1 MDKTQIL
8 KIVSFVLS
16 IVMLVVALTAII
28 CLFAMPNPLAMPN
41 PFNTGGSGNGSNN
54 DNDADDDGKTAGEQF
69 GYAFAL
75 ILIIPLVIGAMS
87 VHAAYSVATLVLNI
101 RQLFA
106 GKNRKTAL
114 LVMNL
119 ISVVWLTLLTLA
131 CLTSNQPLLHVV
143 FHVFVVVS
151 LAFAV
156 ASSVID
162 LLLIKSKDE
171 NVQSNFSQV

>member
-28 CLFAMPNPLAMPN
+28 CLFAMPNP
-41 PFNTGGSGNGSNN
+41 FNTGGSGNGSNN
-54 DNDADDDGKTAGEQF
+54 DNDADGDGQTAGEQF

-131 CLTSNQPLLHVV
+131 CLTSNPPLMHVV

-171 NVQSNFSQV
+171 NVPAQQ

>member
-28 CLFAMPNPLAMPN
+28 CLFAMPNPL
-41 PFNTGGSGNGSNN
+41 NTGGSGNGSNN
-54 DNDADDDGKTAGEQF
+54 DNDADGDGQTAGEQF

-131 CLTSNQPLLHVV
+131 CLTSNPPLLHVV

-171 NVQSNFSQV
+171 KAQAQQ

>member
-28 CLFAMPNPLAMPN
+28 CLFAMPNP
-41 PFNTGGSGNGSNN
+41 FNTGGSGNGSNN
-54 DNDADDDGKTAGEQF
+54 DNDADGDGQTAGEQF

-75 ILIIPLVIGAMS
+75 ILIIPLVIGVMS

-119 ISVVWLTLLTLA
+119 ISVAWLTLLTLA
-131 CLTSNQPLLHVV
+131 CLTSNPPLLHVV

-162 LLLIKSKDE
+162 ILLIKSKDE
-171 NVQSNFSQV
+171 KVPAQQ

>member
-28 CLFAMPNPLAMPN
+28 CLFAMPNP
-41 PFNTGGSGNGSNN
+41 FNTGGSGNGSNN
-54 DNDADDDGKTAGEQF
+54 DNDADDGQTAGEQV

-87 VHAAYSVATLVLNI
+87 VHAAYSIATLVLNI

-131 CLTSNQPLLHVV
+131 CLTSNPPLLHVV
-143 FHVFVVVS
+143 FHVFVVAS

-171 NVQSNFSQV
+171 KVPAQQ

>member
-1 MDKTQIL
+1 MDKTRIL

-28 CLFAMPNPLAMPN
+28 CLFAMPNP
-41 PFNTGGSGNGSNN
+41 FNIGGDGDGSNN
-54 DNDADDDGKTAGEQF
+54 NNGTDGDGQTAGEQF

-131 CLTSNQPLLHVV
+131 CLTSNPPLLHVV

-162 LLLIKSKDE
+162 ILLIKSKDE
-171 NVQSNFSQV
+171 KVQAQQ

>member
-28 CLFAMPNPLAMPN
+28 CLFAMPNPL
-41 PFNTGGSGNGSNN
+41 NTGGSGNGSNN
-54 DNDADDDGKTAGEQF
+54 DNDADDGQTAGEQL

-119 ISVVWLTLLTLA
+119 ISVVWLTLLTIA
-131 CLTSNQPLLHVV
+131 CLTSNPPLLHVV
-143 FHVFVVVS
+143 FRVFVVAS

-171 NVQSNFSQV
+171 KVQSNFSQV

>member
-28 CLFAMPNPLAMPN
+28 CLFAMPNP
-41 PFNTGGSGNGSNN
+41 FNTGGNGNGSNN
-54 DNDADDDGKTAGEQF
+54 DNDADDGQTAGEQF

-131 CLTSNQPLLHVV
+131 CLTSNPPLLHVV

-171 NVQSNFSQV
+171 KVPAQQ

>member
-28 CLFAMPNPLAMPN
+28 CLFAMPNP
-41 PFNTGGSGNGSNN
+41 FNNGGSGNGSNN
-54 DNDADDDGKTAGEQF
+54 DNDADDGQTAGEQF

-131 CLTSNQPLLHVV
+131 CLTSNPPLLHVV

-171 NVQSNFSQV
+171 KVPAQQ

>member
-28 CLFAMPNPLAMPN
+28 CLFAMPNP
-41 PFNTGGSGNGSNN
+41 FNTGGSGNGSNN
-54 DNDADDDGKTAGEQF
+54 DNDSDDGQTAGEQF
-69 GYAFAL
+69 VYAFVL

-114 LVMNL
+114 LVMSL

-131 CLTSNQPLLHVV
+131 CLTSNPPLLHVV

-171 NVQSNFSQV
+171 NVPAQQ

>member
-28 CLFAMPNPLAMPN
+28 CLFAMPNP
-41 PFNTGGSGNGSNN
+41 FNTGGSGNGSNN
-54 DNDADDDGKTAGEQF
+54 DNDADDGQTAGEQV

-87 VHAAYSVATLVLNI
+87 VHAAYSIATLVLNI

-131 CLTSNQPLLHVV
+131 CLTSNPPLLHVV
-143 FHVFVVVS
+143 FHVFVVAS

-156 ASSVID
+156 ASSLID

-171 NVQSNFSQV
+171 KVPAQQ

>member
-54 DNDADDDGKTAGEQF
+54 DNDADDDGQTAGEQF

-119 ISVVWLTLLTLA
+119 ISVVWLTLLTIA
-131 CLTSNQPLLHVV
+131 CLTSNPPLLHVV
-143 FHVFVVVS
+143 FHVFVVAS

-171 NVQSNFSQV
+171 KVPTQQ

>member
-28 CLFAMPNPLAMPN
+28 CLFAMPNS
-41 PFNTGGSGNGSNN
+41 FNNGGSGN
-54 DNDADDDGKTAGEQF
+54 DNDADGDGQTASEQF

-75 ILIIPLVIGAMS
+75 ILIIPLVIGGMS

-131 CLTSNQPLLHVV
+131 CLTSNPPLLHVV

-162 LLLIKSKDE
+162 ILLIKSKDE
-171 NVQSNFSQV
+171 KVQAQQ

>member
-54 DNDADDDGKTAGEQF
+54 DNDADDDGQTAGEQL

-131 CLTSNQPLLHVV
+131 CLTSNPPLLHVV
-143 FHVFVVVS
+143 FHAFVVVS

-162 LLLIKSKDE
+162 LLLIKSKYE
-171 NVQSNFSQV
+171 KVPAQQ

>member
-28 CLFAMPNPLAMPN
+28 CLFAMPNPL
-41 PFNTGGSGNGSNN
+41 NTGGSGNGSNN
-54 DNDADDDGKTAGEQF
+54 DNDADGDGQTAGEQL

-75 ILIIPLVIGAMS
+75 ILIIPLVIGVMS

-119 ISVVWLTLLTLA
+119 ISVAWLTLLTLA
-131 CLTSNQPLLHVV
+131 CLTSNPPLLHVV

-151 LAFAV
+151 LALAV

-171 NVQSNFSQV
+171 NVQAQQ

>member
-28 CLFAMPNPLAMPN
+28 CLFAMPNPFAKPN

-69 GYAFAL
+69 GYAFAF

-131 CLTSNQPLLHVV
+131 CLTSNPPLLHVV

-171 NVQSNFSQV
+171 NVPAQQ

>member
-28 CLFAMPNPLAMPN
+28 CLFAMPK
-41 PFNTGGSGNGSNN
+41 PFNIGGS
-54 DNDADDDGKTAGEQF
+54 DDDSSTSGDGTDGDGQTAGEQF

-75 ILIIPLVIGAMS
+75 ILIIPLVIGVMS

-131 CLTSNQPLLHVV
+131 CLTSNPPLLHVV

-151 LAFAV
+151 LALAV

-162 LLLIKSKDE
+162 ILLIKSKDE
-171 NVQSNFSQV
+171 NVQAQQ

>member
-1 MDKTQIL
+1 MNKTQIL

-28 CLFAMPNPLAMPN
+28 CLFAMPNP
-41 PFNTGGSGNGSNN
+41 FNTGGSGNGSNN
-54 DNDADDDGKTAGEQF
+54 DNGSDDDGQTAGEQF

-131 CLTSNQPLLHVV
+131 CLTSNPPLLHVV
-143 FHVFVVVS
+143 FHLFVVVS

-171 NVQSNFSQV
+171 KVPAQQ

>member
-28 CLFAMPNPLAMPN
+28 CLFAMPNP
-41 PFNTGGSGNGSNN
+41 FNTGGSGNGSNN
-54 DNDADDDGKTAGEQF
+54 DNDADDDGQTAGEQF

-75 ILIIPLVIGAMS
+75 ILIVPLVIGAMS

-131 CLTSNQPLLHVV
+131 CLTSNPPLLHVV
-143 FHVFVVVS
+143 FHVFVVAS

-171 NVQSNFSQV
+171 NVPAQQ

>member
-131 CLTSNQPLLHVV
+131 CLTSNPPLLHVV

-171 NVQSNFSQV
+171 NVQAQQ

>member
-1 MDKTQIL
+1 MDKPQIL

-28 CLFAMPNPLAMPN
+28 CLFAMPNPL
-41 PFNTGGSGNGSNN
+41 NTGGSGNGSNN
-54 DNDADDDGKTAGEQF
+54 DNDADDGQTAGEQL

-131 CLTSNQPLLHVV
+131 CLTSNPPLLHVV

-162 LLLIKSKDE
+162 LLLIKSKNE
-171 NVQSNFSQV
+171 KVQAQQ

>member
-54 DNDADDDGKTAGEQF
+54 DNDADDDGQTAGEQF

-119 ISVVWLTLLTLA
+119 ISVAWLTLLTLA
-131 CLTSNQPLLHVV
+131 CLTSNPPLLHVV

-151 LAFAV
+151 LALAV

-162 LLLIKSKDE
+162 ILLIKSKDE
-171 NVQSNFSQV
+171 NVQAQQ

>member
-28 CLFAMPNPLAMPN
+28 CLFAMPNP
-41 PFNTGGSGNGSNN
+41 FNTGGSGNGSNN
-54 DNDADDDGKTAGEQF
+54 ENDADDDGQTAGEQF

-87 VHAAYSVATLVLNI
+87 VHAAYSVSTLVLNI

-131 CLTSNQPLLHVV
+131 CLTSNPPLLHVV

-151 LAFAV
+151 LALAV
-156 ASSVID
+156 ASSVVDI
-162 LLLIKSKDE
+162 LLIKSKDE
-171 NVQSNFSQV
+171 NVQAQQ

>member
-28 CLFAMPNPLAMPN
+28 CLFAMPNPL
-41 PFNTGGSGNGSNN
+41 NTGGSGNGSNN
-54 DNDADDDGKTAGEQF
+54 DNDADDGQTAGEQLD
-69 GYAFAL
+69 YAFAL

-119 ISVVWLTLLTLA
+119 ISVVWLTLLTIA
-131 CLTSNQPLLHVV
+131 CLTSNPPLLHVV
-143 FHVFVVVS
+143 FRVFVVAS

-171 NVQSNFSQV
+171 KVQSNFSQV

>member
-28 CLFAMPNPLAMPN
+28 CLFAMPNPL
-41 PFNTGGSGNGSNN
+41 NTGGSGNGSNN
-54 DNDADDDGKTAGEQF
+54 DNDADDGQTAGEQL

-131 CLTSNQPLLHVV
+131 CLTSNPPLLHVV

-171 NVQSNFSQV
+171 KVPAQQ

>member
-28 CLFAMPNPLAMPN
+28 CLFAMPNP
-41 PFNTGGSGNGSNN
+41 FNTGGSGNGSNN
-54 DNDADDDGKTAGEQF
+54 DNGSDDGQTAGEQF

-131 CLTSNQPLLHVV
+131 CLTSNPPLLHVV

-171 NVQSNFSQV
+171 KVPAQQ

>member
-1 MDKTQIL
+1 MDKPQIL

-28 CLFAMPNPLAMPN
+28 CLFAMPNPL
-41 PFNTGGSGNGSNN
+41 NTGGSGNGSNN
-54 DNDADDDGKTAGEQF
+54 DNDADDGQTAGEQL

-87 VHAAYSVATLVLNI
+87 VHAAYSVATLVINI

-131 CLTSNQPLLHVV
+131 CLTSNPPLLHVV
-143 FHVFVVVS
+143 FRVFVVAS

-171 NVQSNFSQV
+171 KVQSNFSQV

>member
-28 CLFAMPNPLAMPN
+28 CLFAMPNPL
-41 PFNTGGSGNGSNN
+41 NTGGSGNGSNN
-54 DNDADDDGKTAGEQF
+54 DNDADDGQTAGEQL
-69 GYAFAL
+69 GYAFAF
-75 ILIIPLVIGAMS
+75 ILIIPLVISAMS

-131 CLTSNQPLLHVV
+131 CLTSNPPLLHVV
-143 FHVFVVVS
+143 FHVFVVAS

-171 NVQSNFSQV
+171 KAQSNFSQV

>member
-28 CLFAMPNPLAMPN
+28 CLFAMPNPL
-41 PFNTGGSGNGSNN
+41 NTGGSGNGSNN
-54 DNDADDDGKTAGEQF
+54 DNDADDGQTAGEQL

-119 ISVVWLTLLTLA
+119 ISVVWLTLLTIA
-131 CLTSNQPLLHVV
+131 CLTSNPPLLHVV
-143 FHVFVVVS
+143 FRVFVVAS

-171 NVQSNFSQV
+171 KVPAQQ

>member
-28 CLFAMPNPLAMPN
+28 CLFAMPNPL
-41 PFNTGGSGNGSNN
+41 NTGGSGNGSNN
-54 DNDADDDGKTAGEQF
+54 DNDADGDGQTAGEQL

-101 RQLFA
+101 RQLFV

-131 CLTSNQPLLHVV
+131 CLTSNPPLLHVV

-171 NVQSNFSQV
+171 KAPVQQ

>member
-28 CLFAMPNPLAMPN
+28 CLFAMPNS
-41 PFNTGGSGNGSNN
+41 FNNGGSGN
-54 DNDADDDGKTAGEQF
+54 DNDADDDGQTAGEQL

-75 ILIIPLVIGAMS
+75 ILIIPLVIGVMS

-131 CLTSNQPLLHVV
+131 CLTSNPPLLHVV
-143 FHVFVVVS
+143 FHVFVVAS

-171 NVQSNFSQV
+171 KVPAQQ

>member
-1 MDKTQIL
+1 MDKTKIL

-28 CLFAMPNPLAMPN
+28 CLFVMPK
-41 PFNTGGSGNGSNN
+41 PFNIGGDGDGSNN
-54 DNDADDDGKTAGEQF
+54 DNGTDGDGQTAGEQF

-131 CLTSNQPLLHVV
+131 CLTSNPPLLHVV
-143 FHVFVVVS
+143 FHVFVVAS

-171 NVQSNFSQV
+171 NVPAQQ

>member
-1 MDKTQIL
+1 MNKTQIL

-28 CLFAMPNPLAMPN
+28 CLFAMPNP
-41 PFNTGGSGNGSNN
+41 FNTGGSGNGSNN
-54 DNDADDDGKTAGEQF
+54 DNDADDDGQTAGEQF

-131 CLTSNQPLLHVV
+131 CLTSNPPLLHVV

-171 NVQSNFSQV
+171 NVQAQQ

>member
-54 DNDADDDGKTAGEQF
+54 DNDADDDGQTAGEQL

-131 CLTSNQPLLHVV
+131 CLTSNPPLLHVV

-171 NVQSNFSQV
+171 NAPAQQ

>member
-28 CLFAMPNPLAMPN
+28 CLFAMPNPL
-41 PFNTGGSGNGSNN
+41 NTGGSGNGSNN
-54 DNDADDDGKTAGEQF
+54 DNDADGDGQTTGEQL

-131 CLTSNQPLLHVV
+131 CLTSNPPLLHVV

-162 LLLIKSKDE
+162 ILLIKSKDE
-171 NVQSNFSQV
+171 KAPAQQ

>member
-1 MDKTQIL
+1 MDKKQIL

-28 CLFAMPNPLAMPN
+28 CLFAMSK
-41 PFNTGGSGNGSNN
+41 PFNIGGSG
-54 DNDADDDGKTAGEQF
+54 DDSSTSGDGTDGDGQTAGEQF

-131 CLTSNQPLLHVV
+131 CLTSNPPLLHVV
-143 FHVFVVVS
+143 FHVFVVAS
-151 LAFAV
+151 LALAV

-162 LLLIKSKDE
+162 ILLIKSKDE
-171 NVQSNFSQV
+171 NVQAQQ

>member
-28 CLFAMPNPLAMPN
+28 CLFAMPNS
-41 PFNTGGSGNGSNN
+41 FNTGGSGNGSNN
-54 DNDADDDGKTAGEQF
+54 DNDADDGGQTAGEQF

-75 ILIIPLVIGAMS
+75 ILIIPLVIGVMS

-131 CLTSNQPLLHVV
+131 CLTSNPPLLHVV

-171 NVQSNFSQV
+171 KVQTQQ

>member
-1 MDKTQIL
+1 
-8 KIVSFVLS
+8 
-16 IVMLVVALTAII
+16 MLVVALTAII

-54 DNDADDDGKTAGEQF
+54 DNDADGDGQTAGEQL

-131 CLTSNQPLLHVV
+131 CLTSNPPLLHVV

-171 NVQSNFSQV
+171 NVQAQQ

>member
-28 CLFAMPNPLAMPN
+28 CLFAMPNPL
-41 PFNTGGSGNGSNN
+41 NTGGSGNGSNN
-54 DNDADDDGKTAGEQF
+54 DNDADDGQTAGEQL

-75 ILIIPLVIGAMS
+75 ILIIPLVIGVMS

-119 ISVVWLTLLTLA
+119 ISVVWLTLLTIA
-131 CLTSNQPLLHVV
+131 CLTSNPPLLHVV
-143 FHVFVVVS
+143 FRVFVVAS

-171 NVQSNFSQV
+171 KVQSNFSQV

>member
-1 MDKTQIL
+1 MDKTQI
-8 KIVSFVLS
+8 
-16 IVMLVVALTAII
+16 LVVALTAII
-28 CLFAMPNPLAMPN
+28 CLFAMPNPL
-41 PFNTGGSGNGSNN
+41 NTGGSGN
-54 DNDADDDGKTAGEQF
+54 DNDADDDGQTAGEQL

-75 ILIIPLVIGAMS
+75 ILIIPLVIGVMS

-131 CLTSNQPLLHVV
+131 CLTSNPPLLHVV
-143 FHVFVVVS
+143 FRVFVVTS

-171 NVQSNFSQV
+171 KVPAQQ